1 MNDNAILFLDV
12 LFLFIHAINSEFFAY
27 KQLRLQSK
35 EKTMASTLDSYDLK
49 LLAAIQQ
56 DARRKTNWAKR

>member
-1 MNDNAILFLDV
+1 
-12 LFLFIHAINSEFFAY
+12 
-27 KQLRLQSK
+27 
-35 EKTMASTLDSYDLK
+35 MASTLDSYDLK